1 MRRVFSFLRANRN
14 LYIQSSV
21 NNWPPSGESL
31 AFTQYSDMELT
42 LSPSSPTLL
51 ALLQRPDDAQ
61 FTHHVIFH
69 LRPCELDSG
78 DMRQVIK
85 IICQMSS
92 LRKVELCYRVGSPIL
107 DFIHQVAPSSFSQLQ
122 AFHLQPEPL
131 EGPSDWKQM
140 DVSAVPVLQLSD
152 LPEAEELYL
161 HGLELTSKS
170 SAADLG
176 RSFQT
181 RRLTLKECQIKA
193 PELGLLLRR
202 SPRLTSLEC
211 GVLIDAEKAR
221 EWFDLTMI
229 NQGLASF
236 YATLKHLAISFELAT
251 STAIDTG
258 NEGTWGIRS
267 SLTSLESFSQ
277 LQSLEISFVTLLGWN
292 ASSAP
297 SLSEVLPQGL
307 QQLVLTR
314 DEAFWWGYQ
323 WDEGFATGA
332 IRNMIQQY
340 VELHQ
345 GHLRELALHVPEGMG
360 SFEIDVPSTR
370 DVKVKII
377 EDEF

>member
-1 MRRVFSFLRANRN
+1 
-14 LYIQSSV
+14 
-21 NNWPPSGESL
+21 
-31 AFTQYSDMELT
+31 MELT

-69 LRPCELDSG
+69 LRPCELDSD

-92 LRKVELCYRVGSPIL
+92 LRKVEICYRVGSPVL

-122 AFHLQPEPL
+122 AFRLQPEPL

-140 DVSAVPVLQLSD
+140 DISAVPVLQISD

-161 HGLELTSKS
+161 HGLELTSNS

-193 PELGLLLRR
+193 PELGLLLSH
-202 SPRLTSLEC
+202 SPRLTSLDC

-229 NQGLASF
+229 KQGLASF
-236 YATLKHLAISFELAT
+236 YSTLKHLSISFELAT

-267 SLTSLESFSQ
+267 SLTSLKSFSQ

-323 WDEGFATGA
+323 WDEGFATGT
-332 IRNMIQQY
+332 IRNMIQKY
-340 VELHQ
+340 VEPRQ

-360 SFEIDVPSTR
+360 SFEIDVPPTR